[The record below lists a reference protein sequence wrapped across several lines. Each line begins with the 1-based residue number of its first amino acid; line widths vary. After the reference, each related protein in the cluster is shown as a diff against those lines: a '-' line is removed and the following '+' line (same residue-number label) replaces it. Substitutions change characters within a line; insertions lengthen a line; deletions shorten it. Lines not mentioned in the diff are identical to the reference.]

1 MLRYKGEN
9 DFERWLSACPL
20 DERAM
25 NYSVTRAGD
34 GLLTVQVSWRVPPAT
49 ALPASL
55 SSEAQEHKAAGV
67 APASEAEALGGDKLQ
82 LMEQLIRQAAVGHH
96 SQASSAGGS
105 GSGGGAALAMAMAM
119 SRSAEDAGTD
129 GERKK
134 PSAEEIRAM
143 MAMTSGVRFPKP
155 PGTSF
160 S

>member
-1 MLRYKGEN
+1 M
-9 DFERWLSACPL
+9 
-20 DERAM
+20 
-25 NYSVTRAGD
+25 
-34 GLLTVQVSWRVPPAT
+34 
-49 ALPASL
+49 AS
-55 SSEAQEHKAAGV
+55 
-67 APASEAEALGGDKLQ
+67 
-82 LMEQLIRQAAVGHH
+82 
-96 SQASSAGGS
+96 ASSAGGS
-105 GSGGGAALAMAMAM
+105 GGGGAAALAMAMAM